1 MNGTGPQLHAPA
13 TTTAAA
19 LTLRPWAERDLPS
32 LVEAYDDPVMLRSTQ
47 HPVTDGAEAIRW
59 LEERARGWATGTRPS
74 FAVFE
79 GTRLVA
85 HISLRHAGFSGT
97 ADTAEVGYW
106 TVAAARGRGV
116 APRAL
121 EAVTAW
127 AFSKAGMAGMAGM
140 AGGPGLNRLE
150 LLHQVN
156 NPASCRVAEK
166 AGYGYER
173 TLAPHPPFPLEG
185 HLHGRVRVRAGA

>member
-13 TTTAAA
+13 TATAPA

-32 LVEAYDDPVMLRSTQ
+32 LIDAYDDPVMLRSTQ

-79 GTRLVA
+79 GARLVA

-97 ADTAEVGYW
+97 SDTAEVGYW
-106 TVAAARGRGV
+106 TVAAARGRGM

-127 AFSKAGMAGMAGM
+127 AFSRPGMAGAT
-140 AGGPGLNRLE
+140 GLNRLE

-156 NPASCRVAEK
+156 NPASCRAAEK

-173 TLAPHPPFPLEG
+173 TLPPHPPFPLEG
-185 HLHGRVRVRAGA
+185 HLHGRARVRAGA